1 MPGMDSCLFF
11 KSSLYWL
18 FFKLALTKGSCNVSF
33 GQIAPALQL
42 GVELILTQPWKKPLL
57 TFAFDAKWYILIYRR
72 VGHKKRLP
80 GNGWLMA
87 LRKSKQANSLW
98 FCMGGKSKYVFS
110 ERISAYWWVTCSM
123 RRGGERSLGSLQHV
137 FQKKKKPPQPG
148 RGRRGKVSTRYREAM
163 SSRCREANSQRAG
176 ERGHLCPCRS
186 DYRSATRPVTQC
198 VKARV
203 ISRTDNWTLILG
215 DIVVGMI
222 CQADR
227 AYVVTSADRQQTKGM
242 FGRSDPGPRRRRARD
257 DTAINQELPSWL
269 PSLKRWSGPC
279 FWGWKA

>member
-57 TFAFDAKWYILIYRR
+57 TFAFDAKWYILIYRH

-123 RRGGERSLGSLQHV
+123 RRGGERSLGSLRHV
-137 FQKKKKPPQPG
+137 FQKNKT
-148 RGRRGKVSTRYREAM
+148 ST
-163 SSRCREANSQRAG
+163 
-176 ERGHLCPCRS
+176 
-186 DYRSATRPVTQC
+186 T
-198 VKARV
+198 
-203 ISRTDNWTLILG
+203 
-215 DIVVGMI
+215 
-222 CQADR
+222 
-227 AYVVTSADRQQTKGM
+227 
-242 FGRSDPGPRRRRARD
+242 RARKEGEGVHALPRGNVITMSGSQL
-257 DTAINQELPSWL
+257 TASGWARASLPLSFGL
-269 PSLKRWSGPC
+269 PQCHAPSYTMRKGEGY
-279 FWGWKA
+279 F